1 MDTNNWTIGATFIVY
16 ILAMFGIGFVAFRRT
31 RSLTDYLLGGRHMGP
46 AVSALSAGASDM
58 SGWLL
63 MGLPGFAYASG
74 LVSFWTALSLLIG
87 TYLNWKLVAVRL
99 RRETE
104 RHGAL
109 TLPDYIERRF
119 DDRRHM
125 LRLVT
130 ALVTLGF
137 FLLYTTSGLVASG
150 KLFNQVFGIPYTT
163 AVVLGALAIM
173 LYASF
178 GGFIAVCWTDAVQGI
193 LMIGALLAVP
203 LVTAIKAG
211 GVGAVSAAV
220 QNASPHMFDLFQ
232 NKAGDA
238 YGPLKIAS
246 DMAWGLGYFGMPHIL
261 ARFMAIE
268 SEVKIPRARRIATTW
283 VATSLLMALAV
294 GITGMAV
301 IPEPL
306 VDSETVFISMV
317 KLLFHPFF
325 AGVCLAGVL
334 AAIMSTADS
343 QLLVCTSAITEDF
356 YRTFYRRDAT
366 EEELIWVGRIS
377 VLGIA
382 AAAVL
387 LALDK
392 DSKVMG
398 IVAYAWAGF
407 GAAFGPT
414 ILFSLYW
421 KRMTQWAALAGILV
435 GGATIVIWKNLQG
448 GVFDL
453 YELLPGFL
461 ASLAAIVI
469 VTLLT
474 PRGESQGKPMECAGR
489 A

>member
-1 MDTNNWTIGATFIVY
+1 
-16 ILAMFGIGFVAFRRT
+16 
-31 RSLTDYLLGGRHMGP
+31 
-46 AVSALSAGASDM
+46 
-58 SGWLL
+58 
-63 MGLPGFAYASG
+63 
-74 LVSFWTALSLLIG
+74 
-87 TYLNWKLVAVRL
+87 
-99 RRETE
+99 
-104 RHGAL
+104 
-109 TLPDYIERRF
+109 
-119 DDRRHM
+119 M

-150 KLFNQVFGIPYTT
+150 KLFNQVFGIPYTA
-163 AVVLGALAIM
+163 AVVLGALAIL
-173 LYASF
+173 LYTSF

-203 LVTAIKAG
+203 LVTTIKAG

-220 QNASPHMFDLFQ
+220 QNTSPHMLDFFQ
-232 NKAGDA
+232 SKTGGA
-238 YGPLKIAS
+238 YGLLKIAS

-268 SEVKIPRARRIATTW
+268 SEVKIPSARRIATTW
-283 VATSLLMALAV
+283 VATSLFMALAV
-294 GITGMAV
+294 GITGMVAL
-301 IPEPL
+301 PEPL
-306 VDSETVFISMV
+306 VDSETVFISTV
-317 KLLFHPFF
+317 KLLFHPVL

-366 EEELIWVGRIS
+366 EEKLIWVGRIS
-377 VLGIA
+377 VVSIA
-382 AAAVL
+382 AAAML

-392 DSKVMG
+392 DSEVMG
-398 IVAYAWAGF
+398 IVSYAWAGF

-414 ILFSLYW
+414 ILLSLYW

-435 GGATIVIWKNLQG
+435 GGTTIVIWKNLQG

-474 PRGESQGKPMECAGR
+474 RRGESQGDPM
-489 A
+489 

>member
-1 MDTNNWTIGATFIVY
+1 MDTNNLTIGATFAVY
-16 ILAMFGIGFVAFRRT
+16 ILTMLGIGFVAFRRT
-31 RSLTDYLLGGRHMGP
+31 RNLTDYLLGGRHMGP

-74 LVSFWTALSLLIG
+74 LVSFWTALGLLIG

-109 TLPDYIERRF
+109 TLPNYIERRF

-163 AVVLGALAIM
+163 AVVLGALAIL
-173 LYASF
+173 LYTSF
-178 GGFIAVCWTDAVQGI
+178 GGFIAVCWTDAVQGM

-203 LVTAIKAG
+203 LVTTIKAG

-220 QNASPHMFDLFQ
+220 QNASPHMLDLFQ
-232 NKAGDA
+232 SKSGGA

-268 SEVKIPRARRIATTW
+268 SEAKIPRARRIATTW
-283 VATSLLMALAV
+283 VATSLFMALAV
-294 GITGMAV
+294 GITGMV
-301 IPEPL
+301 VLPEPL
-306 VDSETVFISMV
+306 ADSETVFISTV
-317 KLLFHPFF
+317 KLLFPPAL

-343 QLLVCTSAITEDF
+343 QLLVCTSVITEDF
-356 YRTFYRRDAT
+356 YRTLYRRDAT

-377 VLGIA
+377 VVGIA
-382 AAAVL
+382 AAAML
-387 LALDK
+387 LAFDK

-414 ILFSLYW
+414 ILLSLYW
-421 KRMTQWAALAGILV
+421 KRMTHLAALAGILV

-474 PRGESQGKPMECAGR
+474 PRGESQGEPMEYAGR

>member
-1 MDTNNWTIGATFIVY
+1 
-16 ILAMFGIGFVAFRRT
+16 
-31 RSLTDYLLGGRHMGP
+31 
-46 AVSALSAGASDM
+46 
-58 SGWLL
+58 
-63 MGLPGFAYASG
+63 
-74 LVSFWTALSLLIG
+74 
-87 TYLNWKLVAVRL
+87 
-99 RRETE
+99 
-104 RHGAL
+104 
-109 TLPDYIERRF
+109 
-119 DDRRHM
+119 
-125 LRLVT
+125 
-130 ALVTLGF
+130 
-137 FLLYTTSGLVASG
+137 
-150 KLFNQVFGIPYTT
+150 
-163 AVVLGALAIM
+163 
-173 LYASF
+173 
-178 GGFIAVCWTDAVQGI
+178 
-193 LMIGALLAVP
+193 
-203 LVTAIKAG
+203 
-211 GVGAVSAAV
+211 
-220 QNASPHMFDLFQ
+220 
-232 NKAGDA
+232 
-238 YGPLKIAS
+238 
-246 DMAWGLGYFGMPHIL
+246 
-261 ARFMAIE
+261 
-268 SEVKIPRARRIATTW
+268 
-283 VATSLLMALAV
+283 
-294 GITGMAV
+294 
-301 IPEPL
+301 
-306 VDSETVFISMV
+306 VFISTV